1 MGGGELS
8 FPIDATTAYFFH
20 YFQKH
25 RVNSSAQHQT
35 LLKLCKLS
43 ILPGERD
50 QVKILKHSSVRTC
63 CQDNQLVKK

>member
-1 MGGGELS
+1 MGGGHT
-8 FPIDATTAYFFH
+8 FPIDATTAYFF
-20 YFQKH
+20 QKH
-25 RVNSSAQHQT
+25 RVNSIAQRQT